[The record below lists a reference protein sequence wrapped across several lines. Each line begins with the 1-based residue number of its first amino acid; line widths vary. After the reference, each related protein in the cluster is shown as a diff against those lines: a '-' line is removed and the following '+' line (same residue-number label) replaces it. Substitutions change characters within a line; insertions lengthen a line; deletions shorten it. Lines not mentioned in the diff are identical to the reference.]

1 MDIKTIDDSQSQKT
15 FEVTVSALKIEEYF
29 KQGAE
34 NLSKKFSIKGFRN
47 GNAPFNI
54 VAREVGEKEAYKE
67 VISLALNSLLPDF
80 FANQKLYTLGEPE
93 IEVLKIAPSNPFV
106 FKIIVSIYP
115 EFTIPSLNNIE
126 IKSKKVFVSDKEVDN
141 SIEYLK
147 KARKAENIDDKFAQS
162 LGNFKNLEELK
173 KSMRSGIE
181 KDKEQIEK
189 NQNRI
194 KVLKSISKKVKAEIA
209 PILIKRESQVILNQ
223 HKNQVIKSGTKW
235 EEYLEKIKKT
245 EDELA
250 KEQKDLA
257 KMKIINSLIL
267 AKLAKE
273 HSIKVE
279 IQEVNQQI
287 EFILSKN
294 NITLDKLGKDLNIEQ
309 FKSNIFQQI
318 LNEKIFTQVL
328 DKYIVSS

>member
-15 FEVTVSALKIEEYF
+15 FEVTLSALKIEEYF
-29 KQGAE
+29 KKGAE

-54 VAREVGEKEAYKE
+54 VVREVGEKEAYKE

-93 IEVLKIAPSNPFV
+93 IEVLKIAPSNPFI

-126 IKSKKVFVSDKEVDN
+126 IKSKKVFVSDKEVDK

-223 HKNQVIKSGTKW
+223 QKNQVIKSGTKW

>member
-1 MDIKTIDDSQSQKT
+1 
-15 FEVTVSALKIEEYF
+15 
-29 KQGAE
+29 
-34 NLSKKFSIKGFRN
+34 
-47 GNAPFNI
+47 
-54 VAREVGEKEAYKE
+54 
-67 VISLALNSLLPDF
+67 
-80 FANQKLYTLGEPE
+80 
-93 IEVLKIAPSNPFV
+93 
-106 FKIIVSIYP
+106 
-115 EFTIPSLNNIE
+115 
-126 IKSKKVFVSDKEVDN
+126 
-141 SIEYLK
+141 
-147 KARKAENIDDKFAQS
+147 
-162 LGNFKNLEELK
+162 
-173 KSMRSGIE
+173 MRSGIE

-209 PILIKRESQVILNQ
+209 PILIKRESRVILNQ

-250 KEQKDLA
+250 KEQKDLAKMKIINSLILKEQKDLA

>member
-1 MDIKTIDDSQSQKT
+1 MDIKTIDDSQAQKT

-93 IEVLKIAPSNPFV
+93 IEVLKIAPSNPFI

-126 IKSKKVFVSDKEVDN
+126 IKSKKVFVSDKEVDK

-162 LGNFKNLEELK
+162 LGNFKNLEK
-173 KSMRSGIE
+173 M
-181 KDKEQIEK
+181 
-189 NQNRI
+189 
-194 KVLKSISKKVKAEIA
+194 
-209 PILIKRESQVILNQ
+209 
-223 HKNQVIKSGTKW
+223 
-235 EEYLEKIKKT
+235 KKT